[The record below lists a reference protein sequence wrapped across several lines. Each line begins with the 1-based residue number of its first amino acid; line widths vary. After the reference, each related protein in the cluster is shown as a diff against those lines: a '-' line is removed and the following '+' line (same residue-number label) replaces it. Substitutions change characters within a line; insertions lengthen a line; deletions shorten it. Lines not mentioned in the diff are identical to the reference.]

1 MPSNKTQRQD
11 AAGGKRNM
19 WTRKQIKEKA
29 KKAFQLNYWK
39 CVLCG
44 LIFAIIV
51 GGASG
56 AGGAASGGSSTFS
69 SLMYNNQHQE
79 ETETVEEVE
88 IEGIDENSDPVTV
101 TVVTSDDN
109 GNEVEVTEEDVA
121 FGIAVAAIV
130 GLTVFAIVLVAG
142 AIGIAVDVL
151 LINPVEFGC
160 RNFFRRNLDEPAKLS
175 SLTFAFDKNYKN
187 AVKTAFFKDL
197 FIWLWS
203 LLFVIPGIIKAY
215 EYRLVPYIFAENPD
229 MKYSDILAESS
240 KLMKGNKW
248 KTFVLD
254 LSFIGWELLSLCT
267 CGLLSVFYV
276 DPYKLQTDAALYEA
290 IKYGDKKE
298 IATV

>member
-69 SLMYNNQHQE
+69 SLMYNNQHRE

-88 IEGIDENSDPVTV
+88 VEGIDENSDPVTV

-109 GNEVEVTEEDVA
+109 GNEIDVNETDVA
-121 FGIAVAAIV
+121 FGIAIFSIVA
-130 GLTVFAIVLVAG
+130 LTVFAIVLVAS
-142 AIGIAVDVL
+142 AVGIAIDVL

-267 CGLLSVFYV
+267 CGLLSIFYV
-276 DPYKLQTDAALYEA
+276 DPYKLQTDAALYETL
-290 IKYGDKKE
+290 KYGDKKE

>member
-69 SLMYNNQHQE
+69 SLMYNNQHRE

-88 IEGIDENSDPVTV
+88 VEGIDENSDPVTV

-109 GNEVEVTEEDVA
+109 GNEIEVNDTDVA
-121 FGIAVAAIV
+121 FGIAVFSIV
-130 GLTVFAIVLVAG
+130 ALTVFAIVLVAS
-142 AIGIAVDVL
+142 AVGIAVDVL

-229 MKYSDILAESS
+229 MKYNDILAESS

-298 IATV
+298 VATV

>member
-1 MPSNKTQRQD
+1 
-11 AAGGKRNM
+11 M

-69 SLMYNNQHQE
+69 SLMYNNQHRE

-88 IEGIDENSDPVTV
+88 VEGIDENSDPVTV

-109 GNEVEVTEEDVA
+109 GNEIEVNETDVA
-121 FGIAVAAIV
+121 FGIAIFSIVA
-130 GLTVFAIVLVAG
+130 LTVFAIVLVAS
-142 AIGIAVDVL
+142 AVGIAVDVL

-267 CGLLSVFYV
+267 CGLLSIFYV

-290 IKYGDKKE
+290 LKYGDKKE

>member
-69 SLMYNNQHQE
+69 SLMYNNQHRE

-88 IEGIDENSDPVTV
+88 VEGIDENSDPVTV

-109 GNEVEVTEEDVA
+109 GNEIDVNETDVA
-121 FGIAVAAIV
+121 FGIAIFSIVA
-130 GLTVFAIVLVAG
+130 LTVFAIVLVAS
-142 AIGIAVDVL
+142 AVGIAIDVL

-298 IATV
+298 VATV

>member
-69 SLMYNNQHQE
+69 SLMYNNQHRE

-88 IEGIDENSDPVTV
+88 VEGIDENSDPVTV

-109 GNEVEVTEEDVA
+109 GNEIDVNETDVA
-121 FGIAVAAIV
+121 FGIAVFSIV
-130 GLTVFAIVLVAG
+130 ALTVFAIVLVAS
-142 AIGIAVDVL
+142 AVGIAVDVL

-290 IKYGDKKE
+290 LKYGDKKE
-298 IATV
+298 VATV

>member
-1 MPSNKTQRQD
+1 
-11 AAGGKRNM
+11 M

-69 SLMYNNQHQE
+69 SLMYNNQHRE

-88 IEGIDENSDPVTV
+88 VEGIDENSDPVTV

-109 GNEVEVTEEDVA
+109 GNEIDVNETDVA
-121 FGIAVAAIV
+121 FGIAIFSIVA
-130 GLTVFAIVLVAG
+130 LTVFAIVLVAS
-142 AIGIAVDVL
+142 AVGIAIDVL

-160 RNFFRRNLDEPAKLS
+160 RNFFKRNLDEPAKLS

>member
-1 MPSNKTQRQD
+1 
-11 AAGGKRNM
+11 M

-69 SLMYNNQHQE
+69 SLMYNNQHRE

-88 IEGIDENSDPVTV
+88 VEGIDENSDPVTV

-109 GNEVEVTEEDVA
+109 GNEIDVNETDIA
-121 FGIAVAAIV
+121 FGIAIFSIVA
-130 GLTVFAIVLVAG
+130 LTVFAIVLVAS
-142 AIGIAVDVL
+142 AVGIAIDVL

-290 IKYGDKKE
+290 LKYGDKKE

>member
-1 MPSNKTQRQD
+1 M
-11 AAGGKRNM
+11 
-19 WTRKQIKEKA
+19 I
-29 KKAFQLNYWK
+29 
-39 CVLCG
+39 
-44 LIFAIIV
+44 
-51 GGASG
+51 
-56 AGGAASGGSSTFS
+56 
-69 SLMYNNQHQE
+69 
-79 ETETVEEVE
+79 
-88 IEGIDENSDPVTV
+88 
-101 TVVTSDDN
+101 
-109 GNEVEVTEEDVA
+109 VA
-121 FGIAVAAIV
+121 FIAVFLAVFIIS
-130 GLTVFAIVLVAG
+130 LIISVFALAFRY
-142 AIGIAVDVL
+142 L
-151 LINPVEFGC
+151 LLTPFEYGC
-160 RNFFRRNLDEPAKLS
+160 RKFFRKNLDEPAKLS
-175 SLTFAFDKNYKN
+175 NIVYAFDSNYKN
-187 AVKTAFFKDL
+187 IVKTAFLRDL

>member
-69 SLMYNNQHQE
+69 SLMYNNQHRE

-88 IEGIDENSDPVTV
+88 VEGIDENSDPVTV

-109 GNEVEVTEEDVA
+109 GNEIDVNETDVA
-121 FGIAVAAIV
+121 FGIAVFSIV
-130 GLTVFAIVLVAG
+130 ALTVFAIVLVAS
-142 AIGIAVDVL
+142 AVGIAVDVL

-290 IKYGDKKE
+290 LKYGDKKE

>member
-69 SLMYNNQHQE
+69 SLMYNNQHRE

-88 IEGIDENSDPVTV
+88 VEGIDENSDPVTV

-109 GNEVEVTEEDVA
+109 GNEIDVNETDVA
-121 FGIAVAAIV
+121 FGIAIFSIVA
-130 GLTVFAIVLVAG
+130 LTVFAIVLVAS

>member
-1 MPSNKTQRQD
+1 
-11 AAGGKRNM
+11 M

-69 SLMYNNQHQE
+69 SLMYNNQHRE

-88 IEGIDENSDPVTV
+88 VEGIDENSDPVTV

-109 GNEVEVTEEDVA
+109 GNEIDVNETDVA
-121 FGIAVAAIV
+121 FGIAVFSIV
-130 GLTVFAIVLVAG
+130 ALTVFAIVLAASAV
-142 AIGIAVDVL
+142 GIAVDVL

>member
-1 MPSNKTQRQD
+1 
-11 AAGGKRNM
+11 M

-69 SLMYNNQHQE
+69 SLMYNNQHRE

-88 IEGIDENSDPVTV
+88 VEGIDENTDPVTV

-109 GNEVEVTEEDVA
+109 GNEIDVNETDVA
-121 FGIAVAAIV
+121 FGIAIFSIVA
-130 GLTVFAIVLVAG
+130 LTVFAIVLVAS
-142 AIGIAVDVL
+142 AVGIAVDVL

-160 RNFFRRNLDEPAKLS
+160 RNFFKRNLDEPAKLS

>member
-1 MPSNKTQRQD
+1 M
-11 AAGGKRNM
+11 
-19 WTRKQIKEKA
+19 
-29 KKAFQLNYWK
+29 
-39 CVLCG
+39 
-44 LIFAIIV
+44 
-51 GGASG
+51 
-56 AGGAASGGSSTFS
+56 
-69 SLMYNNQHQE
+69 
-79 ETETVEEVE
+79 
-88 IEGIDENSDPVTV
+88 
-101 TVVTSDDN
+101 
-109 GNEVEVTEEDVA
+109 
-121 FGIAVAAIV
+121 
-130 GLTVFAIVLVAG
+130 
-142 AIGIAVDVL
+142 L

-175 SLTFAFDKNYKN
+175 SLTLPFDKNYKN

-276 DPYKLQTDAALYEA
+276 DPYRLQTDAALYEA

>member
-1 MPSNKTQRQD
+1 MPSNKTQRHN

-29 KKAFQLNYWK
+29 KKAIQLNYWK

-44 LIFAIIV
+44 LIFCILV

-56 AGGAASGGSSTFS
+56 ASGAASGGSSTFS
-69 SLMYNNQHQE
+69 SLMYNSHHEE
-79 ETETVEEVE
+79 ETEEVIVEE
-88 IEGIDENSDPVTV
+88 IDENSDPVTV

-175 SLTFAFDKNYKN
+175 SLTLPFDKNYKN

-267 CGLLSVFYV
+267 CGLLSIFYV
-276 DPYKLQTDAALYEA
+276 DPYRLQTDAALYEA

>member
-1 MPSNKTQRQD
+1 
-11 AAGGKRNM
+11 M

-44 LIFAIIV
+44 LIFCILV

-56 AGGAASGGSSTFS
+56 ASGAASGGSSTFS
-69 SLMYNNQHQE
+69 SLMYNSHHEE
-79 ETETVEEVE
+79 ETEEVIVEE
-88 IEGIDENSDPVTV
+88 IDENSDPVTV

-175 SLTFAFDKNYKN
+175 SLTLPFDKNYKN

-276 DPYKLQTDAALYEA
+276 DPYRLQTDAALYEA

>member
-1 MPSNKTQRQD
+1 
-11 AAGGKRNM
+11 M

-69 SLMYNNQHQE
+69 SLMYNNQHRE

-88 IEGIDENSDPVTV
+88 VEGIDENSDPVTV

-109 GNEVEVTEEDVA
+109 GNEIDVNETDIA
-121 FGIAVAAIV
+121 FGIAVFSIV
-130 GLTVFAIVLVAG
+130 ALTVFAIVLVAS
-142 AIGIAVDVL
+142 AIGIAIDVL

-160 RNFFRRNLDEPAKLS
+160 RNFFKRNLDEPAKLS

>member
-69 SLMYNNQHQE
+69 SLMYNNQHRE

-88 IEGIDENSDPVTV
+88 VEGIDENSDPVTV

-109 GNEVEVTEEDVA
+109 GNEIEVNETDVA
-121 FGIAVAAIV
+121 FGIAVFSIV
-130 GLTVFAIVLVAG
+130 ALTVFAIVLVAS
-142 AIGIAVDVL
+142 AVGIAVDVL

-290 IKYGDKKE
+290 LKYGDKKE

>member
-69 SLMYNNQHQE
+69 SLMYNNQHRE

-88 IEGIDENSDPVTV
+88 IEGIDENSDPVAV

-109 GNEVEVTEEDVA
+109 GNEIDVNETDVA
-121 FGIAVAAIV
+121 FGIAVFSIV
-130 GLTVFAIVLVAG
+130 ALTVFAIVLVAS
-142 AIGIAVDVL
+142 AVGIAVDVL

-290 IKYGDKKE
+290 LKYGDKKE

>member
-1 MPSNKTQRQD
+1 
-11 AAGGKRNM
+11 M

-69 SLMYNNQHQE
+69 SLMYNNQHRE

-88 IEGIDENSDPVTV
+88 VEGIDENSDPVTV

-109 GNEVEVTEEDVA
+109 GNEIDVNETDIA
-121 FGIAVAAIV
+121 FGIAIFSIVA
-130 GLTVFAIVLVAG
+130 LTVFAIVLVAS
-142 AIGIAVDVL
+142 AVGIAVDVL

-290 IKYGDKKE
+290 LKYGDKKE

>member
-69 SLMYNNQHQE
+69 SLMYNNQHRE

-88 IEGIDENSDPVTV
+88 VEGIDENSDPVTV

-109 GNEVEVTEEDVA
+109 GIEIEVNETDVA
-121 FGIAVAAIV
+121 FGIAIFSIVA
-130 GLTVFAIVLVAG
+130 LTVFAIVLVAS

-160 RNFFRRNLDEPAKLS
+160 RNFFKRNLDEPAKLS

>member
-1 MPSNKTQRQD
+1 
-11 AAGGKRNM
+11 M

-69 SLMYNNQHQE
+69 SLMYNSHHEE

-88 IEGIDENSDPVTV
+88 VEGIDEDSDPVTV

-109 GNEVEVTEEDVA
+109 GNEIDVNETDVA
-121 FGIAVAAIV
+121 FGIAVFSIV
-130 GLTVFAIVLVAG
+130 ALTVFAIVLVAS
-142 AIGIAVDVL
+142 AVGIAVDVL

-290 IKYGDKKE
+290 LKYGDKKE

>member
-69 SLMYNNQHQE
+69 SLMYNNQHRE

-88 IEGIDENSDPVTV
+88 VEGIDENSDPVTV
-101 TVVTSDDN
+101 TVVTTDDN
-109 GNEVEVTEEDVA
+109 GNEIDVNETDVA
-121 FGIAVAAIV
+121 FGIAIFSIVA
-130 GLTVFAIVLVAG
+130 LTVFAIVLVAS
-142 AIGIAVDVL
+142 AVGIAVDVL

>member
-69 SLMYNNQHQE
+69 SLMYNNQHRE

-88 IEGIDENSDPVTV
+88 VEGIDENSDPVTV

-109 GNEVEVTEEDVA
+109 GNEIDVNETDVA
-121 FGIAVAAIV
+121 FGIAIFSIVA
-130 GLTVFAIVLVAG
+130 LTVFAIVLVAS
-142 AIGIAVDVL
+142 AVGIAVDVL

-160 RNFFRRNLDEPAKLS
+160 RNFFKRNLDEPAKLS

>member
-1 MPSNKTQRQD
+1 
-11 AAGGKRNM
+11 M

-69 SLMYNNQHQE
+69 SLMYNNQHRE

-88 IEGIDENSDPVTV
+88 VEGIDENSDPVTV

-109 GNEVEVTEEDVA
+109 GNEIDVNETDVA
-121 FGIAVAAIV
+121 FGIAIFSIVA
-130 GLTVFAIVLVAG
+130 LTVFAIVLVAS
-142 AIGIAVDVL
+142 AVGIAVDVL

>member
-1 MPSNKTQRQD
+1 
-11 AAGGKRNM
+11 M

-69 SLMYNNQHQE
+69 SLMYNNQHRE

-88 IEGIDENSDPVTV
+88 VEGIDENSDPVTV

-109 GNEVEVTEEDVA
+109 GNEIEVNETDVA
-121 FGIAVAAIV
+121 FGIAVFSIV
-130 GLTVFAIVLVAG
+130 ALTVFAIVLVAS
-142 AIGIAVDVL
+142 AVGIAIDVL

-267 CGLLSVFYV
+267 CGLLSIFYV

-290 IKYGDKKE
+290 LKYGDKKE

>member
-1 MPSNKTQRQD
+1 
-11 AAGGKRNM
+11 M

-69 SLMYNNQHQE
+69 SLMYNNQHRE

-88 IEGIDENSDPVTV
+88 VEGIDENSDPVTV

-109 GNEVEVTEEDVA
+109 GNEIDVNETDVA
-121 FGIAVAAIV
+121 FGIAIFSIVA
-130 GLTVFAIVLVAG
+130 LTVFAIVLVAS
-142 AIGIAVDVL
+142 AVGIAVDVL

-290 IKYGDKKE
+290 LKYGDKKE
-298 IATV
+298 VATV

>member
-56 AGGAASGGSSTFS
+56 AGGVASGGSSTFS
-69 SLMYNNQHQE
+69 SLMYNRQHQE

-88 IEGIDENSDPVTV
+88 VEGIDENSDPVTV

-109 GNEVEVTEEDVA
+109 GNEIDVNETDVA
-121 FGIAVAAIV
+121 FGIAIFSIVA
-130 GLTVFAIVLVAG
+130 LTVFAIVLVAS
-142 AIGIAVDVL
+142 AVGIAVDVL

-160 RNFFRRNLDEPAKLS
+160 RNFFKRNLDEPAKLS

>member
-1 MPSNKTQRQD
+1 
-11 AAGGKRNM
+11 M

-69 SLMYNNQHQE
+69 SLMYNNQHRE

-88 IEGIDENSDPVTV
+88 VEGIDENSDPVTV

-109 GNEVEVTEEDVA
+109 GNEIDVNETDVA
-121 FGIAVAAIV
+121 FGIAIFSIVA
-130 GLTVFAIVLVAG
+130 LTVFAIVLVAS
-142 AIGIAVDVL
+142 AVGIAVDVL

-160 RNFFRRNLDEPAKLS
+160 RNFFKRNLDEPAKLS

-290 IKYGDKKE
+290 LKYGDKKE
-298 IATV
+298 VATV

>member
-1 MPSNKTQRQD
+1 
-11 AAGGKRNM
+11 M

-69 SLMYNNQHQE
+69 SLMYNNQHRE

-88 IEGIDENSDPVTV
+88 VEGIDENSDPVTV

-109 GNEVEVTEEDVA
+109 GNEIEVDETDVA
-121 FGIAVAAIV
+121 FGIAIFSIVA
-130 GLTVFAIVLVAG
+130 LTVFAIVLVAS
-142 AIGIAVDVL
+142 AVGIAIDVL

-290 IKYGDKKE
+290 LKYGDKKE
-298 IATV
+298 VATV

>member
-1 MPSNKTQRQD
+1 
-11 AAGGKRNM
+11 M

-69 SLMYNNQHQE
+69 SLMYNNQHRE

-88 IEGIDENSDPVTV
+88 VEGIDENSDPVTV

-109 GNEVEVTEEDVA
+109 GNEIDVNETDVA
-121 FGIAVAAIV
+121 FGIAIFSIVA
-130 GLTVFAIVLVAG
+130 LTVFAIVLVAS
-142 AIGIAVDVL
+142 AVGIAIDVL

>member
-1 MPSNKTQRQD
+1 
-11 AAGGKRNM
+11 M

-69 SLMYNNQHQE
+69 SLMYNNQHRE

-88 IEGIDENSDPVTV
+88 VEGIDENSDPVTV

-109 GNEVEVTEEDVA
+109 GNEIEVNETDVA
-121 FGIAVAAIV
+121 FGIAVFSIV
-130 GLTVFAIVLVAG
+130 ALTVFAIVLVAS

>member
-69 SLMYNNQHQE
+69 SLMYNNQHRE

-88 IEGIDENSDPVTV
+88 VEGIDENSDPVTV

-109 GNEVEVTEEDVA
+109 GNEIDVNETDVA
-121 FGIAVAAIV
+121 FGIAIFSIVA
-130 GLTVFAIVLVAG
+130 LTVFAIVLVAS
-142 AIGIAVDVL
+142 AVGIAVDVL

-290 IKYGDKKE
+290 LKYGDKKE
-298 IATV
+298 VATV

>member
-1 MPSNKTQRQD
+1 
-11 AAGGKRNM
+11 M

-69 SLMYNNQHQE
+69 SLMYNNQHRE

-88 IEGIDENSDPVTV
+88 VEGIDENSDPVTV

-109 GNEVEVTEEDVA
+109 GNEIDVNETDVA
-121 FGIAVAAIV
+121 FGIAIFSIVA
-130 GLTVFAIVLVAG
+130 LTVFAIVLVAS

-267 CGLLSVFYV
+267 CGLLSIFYV

-290 IKYGDKKE
+290 LKYGDKKE

>member
-1 MPSNKTQRQD
+1 
-11 AAGGKRNM
+11 M

-69 SLMYNNQHQE
+69 SLMYNNQHRE

-88 IEGIDENSDPVTV
+88 VEGIDENSDPVTV

-109 GNEVEVTEEDVA
+109 GNEIDVNETDVA
-121 FGIAVAAIV
+121 FGIAIFSIVA
-130 GLTVFAIVLVAG
+130 LTVFAIVLVAS
-142 AIGIAVDVL
+142 AVGIAVDVL

-290 IKYGDKKE
+290 LKYGDKKE

>member
-1 MPSNKTQRQD
+1 
-11 AAGGKRNM
+11 M

-69 SLMYNNQHQE
+69 SLMYNNQHRE

-88 IEGIDENSDPVTV
+88 VEGIDENSDPVTV

-109 GNEVEVTEEDVA
+109 GNEIDVNETDVA
-121 FGIAVAAIV
+121 FGIAIFSIVA
-130 GLTVFAIVLVAG
+130 LTVFAIVLVAS
-142 AIGIAVDVL
+142 AVGIAVDVL

-276 DPYKLQTDAALYEA
+276 DPYKLQTDAALYETL
-290 IKYGDKKE
+290 KYGDKKE

>member
-69 SLMYNNQHQE
+69 SLMYNNQHRE

-88 IEGIDENSDPVTV
+88 VEGIDENSDPVTV

-109 GNEVEVTEEDVA
+109 GNEIEVNETDVA
-121 FGIAVAAIV
+121 FGIAVFSIV
-130 GLTVFAIVLVAG
+130 ALTVFAIVLVAS
-142 AIGIAVDVL
+142 AVGIAVDVL

>member
-69 SLMYNNQHQE
+69 SLMYNNQHRE

-88 IEGIDENSDPVTV
+88 VEGIDENSDPVTV

-109 GNEVEVTEEDVA
+109 GNEIDVNETDVA
-121 FGIAVAAIV
+121 FGIAVFSIV
-130 GLTVFAIVLVAG
+130 ALTVFAIVLVAS
-142 AIGIAVDVL
+142 AVGIAIDVL

-267 CGLLSVFYV
+267 CGLLSIFYV

>member
-69 SLMYNNQHQE
+69 SLMYNNQHRE

-88 IEGIDENSDPVTV
+88 VEGIDENSDPVTV

-109 GNEVEVTEEDVA
+109 GNEIDVNETDIA
-121 FGIAVAAIV
+121 FGIAVFSIV
-130 GLTVFAIVLVAG
+130 ALTVFAIVLVAS
-142 AIGIAVDVL
+142 AIGIAIDVL

-160 RNFFRRNLDEPAKLS
+160 RNFFKRNLDEPAKLS

-298 IATV
+298 VATV